1 MNLLNF
7 KDSKELFKKYNI
19 EVKNTEIFNDKESV
33 LRFAKKIGFPVIL
46 KVFSDKI
53 VHKTEKGA
61 VVTNINDAKELET
74 VFNDLDK
81 KFKDKEGMMIQ
92 KQFDGRE
99 IVVGMT
105 HDNTFGPVIM
115 FGLGG
120 IFVEIL
126 KDVSF
131 RVCPINKKEALKM
144 IQEIKSFDVLTNFR
158 GKKKVDLNKLADL
171 LINLSKLAVEEKQV
185 VSIDFNPVF
194 INEKEINIAD
204 FRIISKQNA

>member
-7 KDSKELFKKYNI
+7 KDSKNLFKKYNI
-19 EVKNTEIFNDKESV
+19 EVKDTEIFNDKESV
-33 LRFAKKIGFPVIL
+33 LKFAKKIGFPVIL

-61 VVTNINDAKELET
+61 VVTNINDIKELEN
-74 VFNDLDK
+74 VFDELDK

-99 IVVGMT
+99 VVVGMT
-105 HDNTFGPVIM
+105 HDNTFGPIVM

-131 RVCPINKKEALKM
+131 RVCPINKNEALKM

-158 GKKKVDLNKLADL
+158 GKKKVNLSKLADL
-171 LINLSKLAVEEKQV
+171 LINLSKLAVNEKEI

-194 INEKEINIAD
+194 INEKEINVAD
-204 FRIISKQNA
+204 FRIIIKKNA